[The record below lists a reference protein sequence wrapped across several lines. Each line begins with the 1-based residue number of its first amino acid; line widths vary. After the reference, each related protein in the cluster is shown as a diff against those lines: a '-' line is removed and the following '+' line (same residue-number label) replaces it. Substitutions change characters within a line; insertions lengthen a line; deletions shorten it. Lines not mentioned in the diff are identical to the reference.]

1 MRSDAPVRCHLLLI
15 SFDQADAA
23 HGYRGPAFVVRM
35 SCQDVQLTGL
45 DRADYSRNAGSFARP
60 KRRSSLMWRFIM
72 PRIPVVVIA
81 LSLAALGGIAVA
93 AQDKYTLQLPGGL
106 PFSDFRGYEDWQV
119 VSVSQT
125 DELLKVMVANPV
137 MIDAY
142 KAGVPGNGQPFPDG
156 SKIAKIE
163 WKPKKMTESPFAVNV
178 PSTLQDVF
186 LIEKDTKRFP
196 NTKGWA
202 YAVFDYNP
210 ASDTFT
216 PDASGTV
223 NCGFACHTV
232 VASKDY
238 IFHSYQKR

>member
-1 MRSDAPVRCHLLLI
+1 
-15 SFDQADAA
+15 
-23 HGYRGPAFVVRM
+23 M
-35 SCQDVQLTGL
+35 S
-45 DRADYSRNAGSFARP
+45 
-60 KRRSSLMWRFIM
+60 
-72 PRIPVVVIA
+72 RIPVVVIV
-81 LSLAALGGIAVA
+81 LLLAAVLATLGGMALA
-93 AQDKYTLQLPGGL
+93 AQDKYTLQVPDGL
-106 PFSDFRGYEDWQV
+106 AFSDFRGYEDWQV
-119 VSVSQT
+119 VAVSQT
-125 DELLKVMVANPV
+125 DDLLKVMVANPV

-163 WKPKKMTESPFAVNV
+163 WKPKKMTESPFSVRV
-178 PSTLQDVF
+178 PDTLQDVF

-196 NTKGWA
+196 DTKGWA

-223 NCGFACHTV
+223 NCGFACHTI

>member
-1 MRSDAPVRCHLLLI
+1 LTDPPRLQRAEQTLGHHRSLI
-15 SFDQADAA
+15 MTRILKSRLVSGSSAA
-23 HGYRGPAFVVRM
+23 LA
-35 SCQDVQLTGL
+35 
-45 DRADYSRNAGSFARP
+45 
-60 KRRSSLMWRFIM
+60 
-72 PRIPVVVIA
+72 VVV
-81 LSLAALGGIAVA
+81 LIAVVGGLALA
-93 AQDKYTLQLPGGL
+93 AQDKYTLRLPNGL
-106 PFSDFRGYEDWQV
+106 PFSDFRGYESWQV

-125 DELLKVMVANPV
+125 DELLKAMVANPV

-142 KAGVPGNGQPFPDG
+142 EAGVPGNGKLFPDG

-163 WKPKKMTESPFAVNV
+163 WKLKKSTEAPFAVNV
-178 PSTLQDVF
+178 PNVLQDVF

-196 NTKGWA
+196 DTKGWA

-216 PDASGTV
+216 PDATGTV
-223 NCGFACHTV
+223 NCGFACHTI